1 MKKELTKKQ
10 QQIYDYI
17 KDSIRQKGYPPSVR
31 EICKA
36 TDLSSTSSV
45 HAHLKVLDERG
56 YIRRDNYKNRS
67 IEILEEDFYGFAE
80 DIVNVPIV
88 GRVAAGVPILAV
100 ENIEDTF
107 PLPAAYLYGEENV
120 FMLRVNGDS
129 MTQIGILHR
138 DLVLVR
144 QQPDAVNGDIVVAM
158 LDDSIT
164 CKTFYREKD
173 FIRLQPEN
181 PSYSPIFTRDLRVLG
196 KVIGLFR
203 RY

>member
-1 MKKELTKKQ
+1 MKEELTKKQ
-10 QQIYDYI
+10 QQIYGYI
-17 KDSIRQKGYPPSVR
+17 KDVIKRKGYPPSVR
-31 EICKA
+31 EICEA
-36 TDLSSTSSV
+36 VHLSSTSSV
-45 HAHLKVLDERG
+45 HAHLVALEEHG
-56 YIRRDNYKNRS
+56 MIRRENSKNRS
-67 IEILEEDFYGFAE
+67 IEILESDFYGFTD
-80 DIVNVPIV
+80 DIVQIPIV
-88 GRVAAGVPILAV
+88 GRVPAGTPILAV

-107 PLPAAYLYGEENV
+107 PLPASYIYGEDVV

-129 MTQIGILHR
+129 MSQAGILHQ

-144 QQPDAVNGDIVVAM
+144 QQPDADSGDIVVAL

-164 CKTFYREKD
+164 CKTFYREQE

-181 PSYSPIFTRDLRVLG
+181 PAYSPIYAKDLQVLG